1 MNGALAAPTSG
12 ETLMTIKTGILAAAA
27 ALTLAVPAIA
37 SAQSYYG
44 GDYGRGYYAHRDYDR
59 RDDFRRAER
68 EREWRREQAW
78 RRLQWQREHA
88 YRGYGYGNPYYR

>member
-12 ETLMTIKTGILAAAA
+12 ENVMTIKTGILAAAA

-44 GDYGRGYYAHRDYDR
+44 DYGRGYYAHRDYDR
-59 RDDFRRAER
+59 PEDFRRFER
-68 EREWRREQAW
+68 EREWRREQEW
-78 RRLQWQREHA
+78 RRLHWEREHA
-88 YRGYGYGNPYYR
+88 YRSGYGYPYYR